1 VVVAFYIQF
10 SFSPSAKETCSLDFG
25 GVVWY
30 LRCHRSRERVGGDIF
45 SSYVGHL
52 RLTARYA
59 DL

>member
-1 VVVAFYIQF
+1 VVVPFYIQF
-10 SFSPSAKETCSLDFG
+10 SFSPPARETRSLDFG
-25 GVVWY
+25 GVVY
-30 LRCHRSRERVGGDIF
+30 LRCYRSRERVGGDIF